1 MKDCINGPD
10 YVAFECTGP
19 AEDTSSW
26 TFDTNAGFSTFAC
39 GENQFVGNYAS
50 GESITLTLTDTPA
63 HQKVFVSWTLA
74 RVDRW
79 YCDQNFI
86 VYADGEKVYSRHFNS
101 ELANLCGDDYWYDGI
116 FNLHTEFDHTGSTL
130 TLEFTSGLNS
140 TSDVHSWGICG
151 VAISY
156 VTDGTPTM
164 TPTQETPT
172 EETPTEEIPTETTTE
187 TPTEETPSETTTETP
202 TEETPTEETP
212 TEETPTEETP
222 TETTPTEE
230 TPTET
235 TTETPTEE
243 TPTEVTPTEETPT
256 EETPTEETPTEE
268 TPTEETPTEATPT
281 EETPTEE
288 TPTETTTETPTEET
302 PTEETPTETTTETTT
317 EEPTTTETTTESVP
331 TTTTESPTST
341 ATSTTTTTSTSSIG
355 TQTSTY
361 GYTVASYTTSGTSNE
376 YNFTYMSNIVGP
388 DITFYGKNASI
399 YHHGPGYSAALGLNI
414 YNGRATKFG
423 FNFKSTSEQICA
435 GFYQVDDM
443 FTLNLGG
450 SLLDNNAHVICSD
463 GTYHGLGVYNGVVP
477 TISLGTGATKAWTVS
492 MDLLT
497 LTFNITNA
505 NDEGFFGY
513 IDNINNTYYLTTF
526 KEAGFIKFTSS
537 LTLTDKAYMKKLNP
551 EKASKNYPFTWLA
564 QHNDS
569 SLHANTYSAMVQSW
583 ATGTHNMFGQSIAD
597 GKIVRYS
604 WTFYPSEAYACVG
617 LISSNDITSV
627 SLTEDVRASSI
638 ALCSDNTKWN
648 LTPGESGDTTVES
661 GQAWTLSVD
670 YMFNSVNFTKNGTTG
685 VYYTASFD
693 DVSSTYYTVQIG
705 GYGGILFGGAV
716 TNLIIS

>member
-164 TPTQETPT
+164 TPTEETPT
-172 EETPTEEIPTETTTE
+172 EETPTEEIPTETTT
-187 TPTEETPSETTTETP
+187 
-202 TEETPTEETP
+202 
-212 TEETPTEETP
+212 
-222 TETTPTEE
+222 
-230 TPTET
+230 
-235 TTETPTEE
+235 
-243 TPTEVTPTEETPT
+243 
-256 EETPTEETPTEE
+256 
-268 TPTEETPTEATPT
+268 
-281 EETPTEE
+281 ETPTEE